1 MSHAI
6 PNVTKIRN
14 TRTGQTAVFISTW
27 LNKWSDQ
34 EVVNIRLNGLAGS
47 WLASNVEV
55 QS

>member
-1 MSHAI
+1 MSNAI
-6 PNVTKIRN
+6 SGKTRVRN

-34 EVVNIRLNGLAGS
+34 EVVNIRLNGMAGS

-55 QS
+55 C